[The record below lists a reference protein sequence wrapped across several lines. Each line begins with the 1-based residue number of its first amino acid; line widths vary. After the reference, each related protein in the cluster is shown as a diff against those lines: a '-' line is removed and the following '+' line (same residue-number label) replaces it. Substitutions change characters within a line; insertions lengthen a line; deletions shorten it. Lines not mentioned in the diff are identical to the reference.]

1 MEKIIKAAGYIRV
14 STLAQVKEGESI
26 DTQRKSIEAFVKKEN
41 IELVQIYADEGISG
55 GSVRNRH
62 GLLQCLKD
70 GLNGKFSVIII
81 YRLSRFGRNALELLN
96 NYKELQR
103 AGIQLRSISEGIDF
117 STKYGEAMLGLL
129 AVIAQLERDINR
141 ETMLENRIARAQRG
155 VPTAGM
161 MPYGRR
167 FDREKGVWE
176 LNEEKANIIRQAAK
190 DYLDGIPMKVLAR
203 KYGMR
208 DNNLRIIL
216 GQKSGDTWTVRFKDA
231 EPITYI
237 IPRILPDET
246 IARLRQRFE
255 FNKTN
260 NRNDLT
266 TKYLLSGYIFCE
278 KCHRPL
284 TAQTPNKDHSY
295 LKYYRHRPD
304 VACKAFTYIPTHGIE
319 EAVFKAIFENF
330 VDVPNFEKAIAESL
344 PDPTTKTDIE
354 LRIAGNRK
362 RIKKLDKDLD
372 DLVNLAL
379 SGTLTRETIQK
390 KETEL
395 LQAKSIC
402 EDEISNDQRFLQ
414 SLPDIDQL
422 KEEANS
428 VRRMLL
434 DYFGS
439 KEHQSEMSYEDK
451 RKLLEWLFEGR
462 DKEGTKYGIYINAT
476 RKGKNQKVDYFLYGK
491 ITGLRTMVGDNYD
504 YNEEEEGFLDL
515 TPHSKHKRKDINI
528 DFKIRNG
535 QN

>member
-1 MEKIIKAAGYIRV
+1 MEKKIKAAGYVRV
-14 STLAQVKEGESI
+14 STPGQEDGESLS
-26 DTQRKSIEAFVKKEN
+26 TQRKNIEFFARKEN
-41 IELVQIYADEGISG
+41 LELVQIYADEGISG
-55 GSVRNRH
+55 GSVSNRH

-70 GLNGKFSVIII
+70 GVNGKFSVIII
-81 YRLSRFGRNALELLN
+81 HRLSRFGRNALELLN
-96 NYKELQR
+96 NYKELQK

-117 STKYGEAMLGLL
+117 STKYGEFMLTML
-129 AVIAQLERDINR
+129 AAIAQLEREIIR
-141 ETMLENRIARAQRG
+141 ETMLENRIGRAKRG
-155 VPTAGM
+155 IPTAGM
-161 MPYGRR
+161 MPFGRT
-167 FDREKGVWE
+167 FDREKGVWI
-176 LNEEKANIIRQAAK
+176 LDEEKAKIIRQAAQE
-190 DYLDGIPMKVLAR
+190 YLDGIPMKALAR

-216 GQKSGDTWTVRFKDA
+216 GQKSGDTWTVNFKDA

-246 IARLRQRFE
+246 IARLRERFE
-255 FNKTN
+255 FNKKN
-260 NRNDLT
+260 NRNDII

-304 VACKAFTYIPTHGIE
+304 VPCKAFTYIPTQRIE
-319 EAVFKAIFENF
+319 EAVFQAIFENF

-354 LRIAGNRK
+354 LRIAKNRK
-362 RIKKLDKDLD
+362 RINKLDKDLD

-395 LQAKSIC
+395 IHAKSIC
-402 EDEISNDQRFLQ
+402 IDEISNDQRFLQ
-414 SLPDIDQL
+414 SLPDIEQV

-428 VRRMLL
+428 VRRLLL

-439 KEHQSEMSYEDK
+439 KEHQTEMTYEDK
-451 RKLLEWLFEGR
+451 RKLLQWLFEGR
-462 DKEGTKYGIYINAT
+462 DKEGNNYGIYINAT
-476 RKGKNQKVDYFLYGK
+476 RQGKKQKVDYFLYGK

-515 TPHSKHKRKDINI
+515 NPHSKHKRKDLNI

-535 QN
+535 QD